1 MCVVWCC
8 CCKSMP
14 SYFLI
19 PSIAVLFCYWHQTP
33 PATPLL
39 CCLSPRPA
47 AQTKQQP
54 PQQARSR
61 QQPAGQHAAIC
72 RASSAVRLRG
82 FVAPSSAGLDRAV
95 AVSVAGAVVVRQ
107 PAAVPKHEQW
117 EMTPSSR
124 VVFRSTG
131 GEKRMHENDAT
142 REKGSTDSGLRSIL
156 TVTRGCT
163 FFFFARC
170 RSLAAAWRVL
180 VAVVSSRRR
189 FERKRAKCAWPV
201 ARPVLTRALRTLDG
215 QMPSQKRMTTAVSQ
229 GQSLACQRRAST

>member
-61 QQPAGQHAAIC
+61 QQPAGQHAAIY

-131 GEKRMHENDAT
+131 GEKRMHEKDET
-142 REKGSTDSGLRSIL
+142 RKKGSTDSGLRSIL

-201 ARPVLTRALRTLDG
+201 ARPVLTRALRTL
-215 QMPSQKRMTTAVSQ
+215 TAKCLLRSE
-229 GQSLACQRRAST
+229 